1 MTYDRHSIFNKDV
14 FPTPPEVIQVML
26 EGLSLQGKKVWEPEA
41 GKGDLVRAMQA
52 EGAEVIACEIN
63 MDLRKIVQTI
73 CPLIGTDML
82 LTKSEEISHVDY
94 IVMNPPF
101 SQGAQH
107 ILHAFHIAPA
117 GCKIVALCNS
127 ETLKN
132 AYSKSREELK
142 GIVDMYGQAQ
152 EIGDCFSTAERTTD
166 VNVTLIRID
175 KPGESNKEFEG
186 FFLEEEE
193 EPQANGLITYNAVR
207 DLVNRYVQSI
217 KIFDEQL
224 ETAVRLNAM
233 QSGYFNSKELAIS
246 VTQAGA
252 PLKRNEFK
260 TAMQVA
266 GWHWIFDKMNM
277 QKHST
282 RGLREDINKFVQT
295 QTQIPFTMRN
305 IYKML
310 EIVNGTT
317 GARMDKAIEEVFK
330 KVTDH
335 SKDNRKNLEGWQTNS
350 HYLLNR
356 RFIIPHMAAQD
367 KWSTGNKIDNAYGSY
382 FDLMEDMNKALCFV
396 TGKNFEAQGTL
407 SSCIRYAWKVKH
419 ADGIEYF
426 TDEGSAHATAK
437 DLTGKGIKA
446 EIVHS
451 QPVYGEWFEWSF
463 FKCKAHKKGTMHFE
477 FIDEDVWANF
487 NQRVAKIKGYPLPE
501 QRKQTKWQDR
511 HNKRQEPQPMESAR
525 AQEPRVYATI

>member
-1 MTYDRHSIFNKDV
+1 M
-14 FPTPPEVIQVML
+14 ML
-26 EGLSLQGKKVWEPEA
+26 EGLSLKGKKVWEPEA

-52 EGAEVIACEIN
+52 RGAEVIACEIN
-63 MDLRKIVQTI
+63 MDLRKILQTI
-73 CPLIGTDML
+73 CPLIGTDME

-101 SQGAQH
+101 SQGAAH
-107 ILHAFHIAPA
+107 ILHAYNIAPA
-117 GCKIVALCNS
+117 GCKIVALCNA

-132 AYSKSREELK
+132 PYSKSREQLIE
-142 GIVDMYGQAQ
+142 IVNSYGQTQ
-152 EIGDCFSTAERTTD
+152 NLGDCFNTAERKTE
-166 VNVTLIRID
+166 VEVMLLRID
-175 KPGESNKEFEG
+175 KPGEASKEFEG

-217 KIFDEQL
+217 RIFDQQI
-224 ETAVRLNAM
+224 ETAVRLNEM
-233 QSGYFNSKELAIS
+233 QSGYFSSTELAIS
-246 VTQAGA
+246 ITREGA

-260 TAMQVA
+260 AAMQIS
-266 GWHWIFDKMNM
+266 GWNWIFNKMNM
-277 QKHST
+277 QKYST
-282 RGLREDINKFVQT
+282 RGLREDINKFVQK
-295 QTQIPFTMRN
+295 QTEVPFTMRN

-310 EIVNGTT
+310 EIVVGTT
-317 GARMDKAIEEVFK
+317 GQRMDKAIEEVFN
-330 KVTDH
+330 KVTDR

-367 KWSTGNKIDNAYGSY
+367 RWSTGNRIDNAYGTY

-407 SSCIRYAWKVKH
+407 SSCIRYEFKVQSDDAIEHTDSNERALNIQEALK
-419 ADGIEYF
+419 AKGIE
-426 TDEGSAHATAK
+426 SKIIHS
-437 DLTGKGIKA
+437 KG
-446 EIVHS
+446 
-451 QPVYGEWFEWSF
+451 VYGEWFEWGF

-477 FIDEDVWANF
+477 FLDENVWADF
-487 NQRVAKIKGYPLPE
+487 NRRVAKIKGYPLPE
-501 QRKQTKWQDR
+501 NRKQTKWQEQR
-511 HNKRQEPQPMESAR
+511 SKRQDPQPMESAR